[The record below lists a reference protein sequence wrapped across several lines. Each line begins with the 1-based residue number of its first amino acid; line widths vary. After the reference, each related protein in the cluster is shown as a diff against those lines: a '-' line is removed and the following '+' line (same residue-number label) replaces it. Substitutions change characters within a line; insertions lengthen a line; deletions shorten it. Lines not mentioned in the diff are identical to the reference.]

1 MMTPEAEV
9 VFEHA
14 VDEAQRRRNTYL
26 CVEHVLYAL
35 TKELSGAEIINAC
48 GGDIGGLQEQ
58 LDLFFQQ
65 ELESYPEGATVPL
78 QKTPGLERMLRSAFM
93 HTEASG
99 KQLVDTGD
107 MLAAILESEDSHAAY
122 FLLRQGV
129 SRVDVLR
136 YISHGLSKSATP
148 QGFPM
153 ARGSSSSASDDD
165 SIDDEDCLDDDDDE
179 PFGDVEDDL
188 EDESSEKGGKRPAK
202 SALETFAISLTRRAA
217 EGTIDPLIGR
227 ENELRRTIRVL
238 CRRKKNNPVFV
249 GEAGTGKT
257 AMAEGL
263 AALLYAA
270 SRGEA
275 RQRIPGFLRR
285 AEVFSLD
292 VSGMLAGAKF
302 RGDFEQRIK
311 AVINEVL
318 QRGNVILFID
328 EIHMLVGAG
337 STSESSIDASTIL
350 KPALASGQLRCIG
363 STTYE
368 DYKNHFEKDHGLSR
382 RFQKIDLKEPTVEET
397 YKILKG
403 LRARYE
409 EHHRIHFTD
418 GALHAAAELSARHI
432 NDRFLP
438 DKAIDLIDEAAA
450 GVRIEGVPGR
460 KTVRSSD
467 IETVVAEFAGIPAR
481 SISSSDK
488 ERLARLADEL
498 QESIYGQE
506 QAIDLLTRA
515 IKRSRA
521 GLGVP
526 RKPVGSFLFTGPTGV
541 GKTEVA
547 RQLALVLGNH
557 FSRYDMSE
565 YMEKHAV
572 SRLIGAP
579 PGYVGY
585 DQGGLLVDDI
595 RRNPYTV
602 LLLDEIEKAHPDM
615 FNILLQVMDNA
626 CLTDNM
632 GRKADFRNVVLVM
645 TSNAGAREMAASS
658 IGFTTSQD
666 DSQRKSMKAIE
677 KALSPEFRNRLD
689 AIITF
694 NPLPTEVMYKIVDK
708 FIRQLNGQLGERNV
722 SMTLTEPA
730 RGRLVELGFDPK
742 FGARPLARVIAQEIE
757 TPLADE
763 ILFGNLE
770 KGGKV
775 VVDVIPDSRAFRF
788 LFQ

>member
-9 VFEHA
+9 VFENA
-14 VDEAQRRRNTYL
+14 VDEAQRRRNAYL

-35 TKELSGAEIINAC
+35 TREMSGAEIINAC
-48 GGDIGGLQEQ
+48 GGDIEGLQKQ
-58 LDLFFQQ
+58 LDRFFRQ

-78 QKTPGLERMLRSAFM
+78 QKTPGLERMMRSAFM

-129 SRVDVLR
+129 SRLDVLR
-136 YISHGLSKSATP
+136 YISHGVSKSAAP
-148 QGFPM
+148 QSLPV
-153 ARGSSSSASDDD
+153 ARGSASSSP
-165 SIDDEDCLDDDDDE
+165 DEDAIEDEDYMDEEDEE
-179 PFGDVEDDL
+179 PFGDADEEL
-188 EDESSEKGGKRPAK
+188 EEESPNKGGKRSTK

-217 EGTIDPLIGR
+217 EGAIDPLIGR
-227 ENELRRTIRVL
+227 ENELRRAIRVL

-257 AMAEGL
+257 ALAEGL

-270 SRGEA
+270 AKGIA
-275 RQRIPGFLRR
+275 RQRVPGFLRR
-285 AEVFSLD
+285 AEVYALD

-350 KPALASGQLRCIG
+350 KPVLASGQLRCIG

-403 LRARYE
+403 LRSRYE

-418 GALHAAAELSARHI
+418 GALRAAAELSARHI

-460 KTVRSSD
+460 KTVRTSD

-481 SISSSDK
+481 SISNSDK
-488 ERLARLADEL
+488 ERLARLAVEL
-498 QESIYGQE
+498 GENIYGQ
-506 QAIDLLTRA
+506 
-515 IKRSRA
+515 
-521 GLGVP
+521 
-526 RKPVGSFLFTGPTGV
+526 
-541 GKTEVA
+541 
-547 RQLALVLGNH
+547 
-557 FSRYDMSE
+557 
-565 YMEKHAV
+565 
-572 SRLIGAP
+572 
-579 PGYVGY
+579 
-585 DQGGLLVDDI
+585 
-595 RRNPYTV
+595 
-602 LLLDEIEKAHPDM
+602 DE
-615 FNILLQVMDNA
+615 
-626 CLTDNM
+626 
-632 GRKADFRNVVLVM
+632 
-645 TSNAGAREMAASS
+645 
-658 IGFTTSQD
+658 
-666 DSQRKSMKAIE
+666 AIE
-677 KALSPEFRNRLD
+677 RSPAPSNVPVPVSDCRKNRW
-689 AIITF
+689 
-694 NPLPTEVMYKIVDK
+694 
-708 FIRQLNGQLGERNV
+708 
-722 SMTLTEPA
+722 
-730 RGRLVELGFDPK
+730 DP
-742 FGARPLARVIAQEIE
+742 FCLQAPQAW
-757 TPLADE
+757 
-763 ILFGNLE
+763 
-770 KGGKV
+770 GK
-775 VVDVIPDSRAFRF
+775 RK
-788 LFQ
+788 

>member
-1 MMTPEAEV
+1 MMTPEAEE
-9 VFEHA
+9 VFGNA
-14 VDEAQRRRNTYL
+14 VDEAQRRRNQYL

-35 TKELSGAEIINAC
+35 TQELSGSEIIRAC
-48 GGDIGGLQEQ
+48 GGNIEKLRES
-58 LDLFFQQ
+58 LDSFFRR
-65 ELESYPEGATVPL
+65 ELESLPDDMPL
-78 QKTPGLERMLRSAFM
+78 HLQQTPGLERMMRSAFM

-99 KQLVDTGD
+99 KQLVDTSD
-107 MLAAILESEDSHAAY
+107 MLAAILELEDSHAAY
-122 FLLRQGV
+122 FLSKMGI
-129 SRVDVLR
+129 SRLDVLR
-136 YISHGLSKSATP
+136 YISHGLTRP
-148 QGFPM
+148 
-153 ARGSSSSASDDD
+153 GSSQSAPSAQEPSDAAPFGDT
-165 SIDDEDCLDDDDDE
+165 DDDDE
-179 PFGDVEDDL
+179 DFSDFDEMD
-188 EDESSEKGGKRPAK
+188 EDEEPARRERDK
-202 SALETFAISLTRRAA
+202 QPSRSALESFAVSLTKRAA
-217 EGTIDPLIGR
+217 EGKIDPLIGR
-227 ENELRRTIRVL
+227 EDELRRTIRVL

-249 GEAGTGKT
+249 GEPGTGKT
-257 AMAEGL
+257 ALAEGF
-263 AALLYAA
+263 ALLLHT
-270 SRGEA
+270 RGNA
-275 RQRIPGFLRR
+275 RQRVPEQLCR
-285 AEVFSLD
+285 AEVFALD
-292 VSGMLAGAKF
+292 VAGMLAGAKF

-311 AVINEVL
+311 AVINEVRE
-318 QRGNVILFID
+318 RGNVILFID

-350 KPALASGQLRCIG
+350 KPALASGDLRCIG

-382 RFQKIDLKEPTVEET
+382 RFQKIDLKEPSVEET

-403 LRARYE
+403 LRSRYE
-409 EHHRIHFTD
+409 EHHGIRFTD
-418 GALHAAAELSARHI
+418 GALRSAADLAARHI

-450 GVRIEGVPGR
+450 GVRIEGVSGR
-460 KTVRSSD
+460 KTVRSGD
-467 IETVVAEFAGIPAR
+467 IEAVVAEFAGIPAR
-481 SISSSDK
+481 SISNSDK
-488 ERLARLADEL
+488 ERLTRLDSELRETIFGQDE
-498 QESIYGQE
+498 
-506 QAIDLLTRA
+506 AIAQLTRA
-515 IKRSRA
+515 IRRSRA
-521 GLGVP
+521 GLGGP
-526 RKPVGSFLFTGPTGV
+526 RKPVGCFLFTGPTGV

-547 RQLALVLGNH
+547 RQLAQVLGNH

-579 PGYVGY
+579 PGYVGF

-615 FNILLQVMDNA
+615 FNILLQVMDSA

-658 IGFTTSQD
+658 IGFTSMTD
-666 DSQRKSMKAIE
+666 DGRSKGMKALE

-694 NPLPTEVMYKIVDK
+694 NPLPMEVMLRIVDK
-708 FIRQLNGQLGERNV
+708 FIRQLGAQLAERNV
-722 SMTLTEPA
+722 TLSLTDTA
-730 RGRLVELGFDPK
+730 RVRLAEQGFDPK

-763 ILFGNLE
+763 ILFGKLE
-770 KGGKV
+770 RGGAV
-775 VVDVIPDSRAFRF
+775 VVEVDMDGRTFRF
-788 LFQ
+788 RFE

>member
-1 MMTPEAEV
+1 MMTPEAEE
-9 VFEHA
+9 VFGNA
-14 VDEAQRRRNTYL
+14 VDEAQRRRNEYL

-35 TKELSGAEIINAC
+35 TQELSGSEIIQAC
-48 GGDIGGLQEQ
+48 GGNLEKLREL
-58 LDLFFQQ
+58 LDLFFRQ
-65 ELESYPEGATVPL
+65 ELESLPEGEPL
-78 QKTPGLERMLRSAFM
+78 HLQQTPGLERMMRSAFM

-99 KQLVDTGD
+99 KPLVDTSD
-107 MLAAILESEDSHAAY
+107 MLAAILELEDSHAAY
-122 FLLRQGV
+122 FLTKMGI
-129 SRVDVLR
+129 SRLDVLR
-136 YISHGLSKSATP
+136 YISHGLTKSAGGQSLP
-148 QGFPM
+148 VL
-153 ARGSSSSASDDD
+153 RGSSTPGQPDDLDEEDDDFDELDEDLDEDEESASSGRDKR
-165 SIDDEDCLDDDDDE
+165 
-179 PFGDVEDDL
+179 
-188 EDESSEKGGKRPAK
+188 SSR
-202 SALETFAISLTRRAA
+202 SALETFAVSLTKRAM
-217 EGTIDPLIGR
+217 EGKIDPLIGR
-227 ENELRRTIRVL
+227 EDELRRTIRVL

-249 GEAGTGKT
+249 GEPGTGKT
-257 AMAEGL
+257 ALAEGL
-263 AALLYAA
+263 ALLLYAA
-270 SRGEA
+270 ARGNA
-275 RQRIPGFLRR
+275 RQRVPEQLRR
-285 AEVFSLD
+285 AEVFALD

-311 AVINEVL
+311 AVISEVR

-350 KPALASGQLRCIG
+350 KPALASGELRCIG

-382 RFQKIDLKEPTVEET
+382 RFQKIDLKEPSAEET

-409 EHHRIHFTD
+409 EHHGIRFTD
-418 GALHAAAELSARHI
+418 GALRSAADLAARHI

-450 GVRIEGVPGR
+450 GVRIEGVSGR
-460 KTVRSSD
+460 KTVRSGD

-488 ERLARLADEL
+488 ERLARLDGELRETIFGQDE
-498 QESIYGQE
+498 
-506 QAIDLLTRA
+506 AITQLTRA
-515 IKRSRA
+515 IRRSRA
-521 GLGVP
+521 GLGGP
-526 RKPVGSFLFTGPTGV
+526 TKPVGCFLFTGPTGV

-547 RQLALVLGNH
+547 RQLAQVLGNH

-579 PGYVGY
+579 PGYVGF

-615 FNILLQVMDNA
+615 FNILLQVMDSA

-658 IGFTTSQD
+658 IGFTSMTD
-666 DSQRKSMKAIE
+666 DSGHKGMKALE
-677 KALSPEFRNRLD
+677 KVLSPEFRNRLD

-694 NPLPTEVMYKIVDK
+694 NPLPMEVMLRIVDK
-708 FIRQLNGQLGERNV
+708 FIRQLNGQLAERNV
-722 SMTLTEPA
+722 TLTLTAEA
-730 RGRLVELGFDPK
+730 RTRLAERGFDPK
-742 FGARPLARVIAQEIE
+742 FGARPLARVIAQDIE

-763 ILFGNLE
+763 ILFGRLE
-770 KGGKV
+770 RGGVV
-775 VVDVIPDSRAFRF
+775 VVDLGTGDRAFRF
-788 LFQ
+788 RFE

>member
-1 MMTPEAEV
+1 MMTPEAEEA
-9 VFEHA
+9 FGSA
-14 VDEAQRRRNTYL
+14 VEEAQRRRNQYL

-35 TKELSGAEIINAC
+35 TNQTSGAEIINAC
-48 GGDIGGLQEQ
+48 GGDVKNLRES
-58 LDLFFQQ
+58 LDGFFEQ
-65 ELESYPEGATVPL
+65 ELETLPDESPL
-78 QKTPGLERMLRSAFM
+78 RLQQTPALERMMRSAFM

-99 KQLVDTGD
+99 KQLMDTSD

-122 FLLRQGV
+122 FLLKQGI
-129 SRVDVLR
+129 SRLDVLR
-136 YISHGLSKSATP
+136 YISHGISKSGGTQSLP
-148 QGFPM
+148 VL
-153 ARGSSSSASDDD
+153 RGSSASNSEDDFFED
-165 SIDDEDCLDDDDDE
+165 EDEEDFEDLEEEGDDEA
-179 PFGDVEDDL
+179 P
-188 EDESSEKGGKRPAK
+188 KGRKRPAR
-202 SALETFAISLTRRAA
+202 SALETFAVSLTQRAA
-217 EGTIDPLIGR
+217 EGKLDPLIGR
-227 ENELRRTIRVL
+227 EQELRRAIRVL

-249 GEAGTGKT
+249 GEPGTGKT
-257 AMAEGL
+257 ALAEGL
-263 AALLYAA
+263 ALLLYEA
-270 SRGEA
+270 SQGRA
-275 RQRIPGFLRR
+275 RQRVPEHLQRS
-285 AEVFSLD
+285 EVLALD

-311 AVINEVL
+311 GVISEVL

-350 KPALASGQLRCIG
+350 KPALASGDLRCIG

-382 RFQKIDLKEPTVEET
+382 RFQKIDLKEPTPEET
-397 YKILKG
+397 FKILKG

-409 EHHRIHFTD
+409 AHHNIRFTE
-418 GALHAAAELSARHI
+418 GALRAAADLAARHI

-450 GVRIEGVPGR
+450 GVRIEGVLGR
-460 KTVRSSD
+460 KTVRSLD

-488 ERLARLADEL
+488 ERLIRLGEELREVIFGQDE
-498 QESIYGQE
+498 
-506 QAIDLLTRA
+506 AIMQLTRS

-521 GLGVP
+521 GLGRP
-526 RKPVGSFLFTGPTGV
+526 QKPVGCFLFTGPTGV

-547 RQLALVLGNH
+547 RQLANVLGNH

-579 PGYVGY
+579 PGYVGF

-632 GRKADFRNVVLVM
+632 GRKADFRNVILVM
-645 TSNAGAREMAASS
+645 TSNAGARELAASS
-658 IGFTTSQD
+658 IGFTTMSD
-666 DSQRKSMKAIE
+666 DNQRKSLKALE
-677 KALSPEFRNRLD
+677 KVLSPEFRNRLD

-694 NPLPTEVMYKIVDK
+694 NSLPTAVMNQIVNK
-708 FIRQLNGQLGERNV
+708 FVNQLNLQLEERNV
-722 SMTLTEPA
+722 VMTLTDKA
-730 RGRLVELGFDPK
+730 RELLAELGFDPK
-742 FGARPLARVIAQEIE
+742 FGARPLARVLAQEIE

-763 ILFGNLE
+763 ILFGKLE
-770 KGGKV
+770 KGGTV
-775 VVDVIPDSRAFRF
+775 VVDIDPDARKFVFIFA
-788 LFQ
+788 